1 MQLFFLIKPG
11 PYFILH
17 PETSDFGETQAL
29 QKEELF
35 YIYFYHWRRNTYAT
49 LLQEVNFF
57 QLNIDADCYFTA
69 MLPRVLFFVFFLYN
83 ININN
88 NSIVKK
94 KKRSW
99 G

>member
-17 PETSDFGETQAL
+17 PRNEISGGNHEHFRRKSFFL
-29 QKEELF
+29 SLKKE
-35 YIYFYHWRRNTYAT
+35 YIYAT

-57 QLNIDADCYFTA
+57 QRNIDADCYFTA
-69 MLPRVLFFVFFLYN
+69 MLPRVLFFFVFCFLYN

-94 KKRSW
+94 SW